1 MAKSPEEVKLWR
13 EQQKLDG
20 TNAMAEYKEA
30 EGSARDRLARLP
42 GRASYAGSNSEAALA
57 QRGLSADYKDTNV
70 QNEKARQVKG

>member
-30 EGSARDRLARLP
+30 EGSARDRLARLRTE
-42 GRASYAGSNSEAALA
+42 RATREATRRPPLH
-57 QRGLSADYKDTNV
+57 QGDSPPTTKT
-70 QNEKARQVKG
+70 QTSKTKKPAR